1 MSPCRKASLKV
12 MNMTLFFPRYIS
24 HRVWER
30 STFNSKAN
38 FFASKVLILV
48 SFRKRYSRLA
58 YLLFILPQNIYLSR
72 DGTEKMLKG
81 LKTRRELAAEM
92 KLHISIF
99 NMGFTIFFSPTHAF
113 MATSF
118 TYFWVQGA

>member
-1 MSPCRKASLKV
+1 
-12 MNMTLFFPRYIS
+12 
-24 HRVWER
+24 
-30 STFNSKAN
+30 
-38 FFASKVLILV
+38 
-48 SFRKRYSRLA
+48 
-58 YLLFILPQNIYLSR
+58 
-72 DGTEKMLKG
+72 MLEG

-118 TYFWVQGA
+118 TYFWVQGAWKYLQSFGLLVLAWSSHFWPIETINLFTAYLIDIMYIN